1 MYVVSSTSMKEVAK
15 TALNAAI
22 KEIEELGEL
31 FIEDQFRHIVVSELN
46 KKSTIG
52 GNFKAG
58 NSYPKIVLEFM
69 WKKGGKKMDIAILG
83 SSTKGK
89 TDRYSYKKDEPQP
102 LAVELK
108 VSSSKSGISEDVRR
122 VRRFL
127 SPGGKSTFKNGM
139 VLVGSK
145 TSYRPKS
152 NAISSTQ
159 TGFLFGCIGD
169 DNKPFI
175 KWLKRPDDSKKTTTK
190 KKSTKKTNK
199 KTTATKKSTSQ
210 KQLRCQAIRKS
221 DGKRCQDPVPAN
233 RKKYCSYHSKRKN
246 RKK

>member
-1 MYVVSSTSMKEVAK
+1 MVSSTSMKEVAK

-89 TDRYSYKKDEPQP
+89 TDRYC
-102 LAVELK
+102 
-108 VSSSKSGISEDVRR
+108 IRR
-122 VRRFL
+122 MN
-127 SPGGKSTFKNGM
+127 PN
-139 VLVGSK
+139 
-145 TSYRPKS
+145 P
-152 NAISSTQ
+152 
-159 TGFLFGCIGD
+159 
-169 DNKPFI
+169 
-175 KWLKRPDDSKKTTTK
+175 
-190 KKSTKKTNK
+190 
-199 KTTATKKSTSQ
+199 
-210 KQLRCQAIRKS
+210 
-221 DGKRCQDPVPAN
+221 
-233 RKKYCSYHSKRKN
+233 
-246 RKK
+246 